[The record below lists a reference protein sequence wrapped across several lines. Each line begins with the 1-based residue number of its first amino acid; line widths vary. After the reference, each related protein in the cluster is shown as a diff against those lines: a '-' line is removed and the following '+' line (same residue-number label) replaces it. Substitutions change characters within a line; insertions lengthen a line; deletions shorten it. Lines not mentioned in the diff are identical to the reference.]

1 MSQLQVSP
9 GKVGGEGGA
18 QQPPRCLPQPTQIRS
33 PRGILISP
41 YVRAVGVHSAHLRR
55 GGVRG
60 GPFVVGVEGGAQHP
74 RLPQPRRDGPVLC
87 LHPWGLKPILKWG
100 GGGEGA
106 EPWGSPA
113 ALGCVGPPRARGSRE
128 SRSNVPHRGQWGG
141 PQSYRGAQR
150 EAGRRDGIGGT
161 PRWGFGVGGGGVG
174 RDECETKARWR
185 QLLTA
190 SSRD

>member
-74 RLPQPRRDGPVLC
+74 RLPQPRRDGPLLC

-100 GGGEGA
+100 GGGKGLSH
-106 EPWGSPA
+106 G
-113 ALGCVGPPRARGSRE
+113 GPPLRWGAWAHH
-128 SRSNVPHRGQWGG
+128 VP
-141 PQSYRGAQR
+141 GA
-150 EAGRRDGIGGT
+150 AGRAAATYPAGGNGGVHKVIGGL
-161 PRWGFGVGGGGVG
+161 RG
-174 RDECETKARWR
+174 RPGAGMG
-185 QLLTA
+185 
-190 SSRD
+190 

>member
-9 GKVGGEGGA
+9 GKVGGEGGSTA
-18 QQPPRCLPQPTQIRS
+18 APALPPAAHADPQPPGNINQPLRKGCRCAQRPPAPGRGPGGSLCGGGRGGGAAPTAAS
-33 PRGILISP
+33 APPGWPCPLLAP
-41 YVRAVGVHSAHLRR
+41 MGAEAHLK
-55 GGVRG
+55 V
-60 GPFVVGVEGGAQHP
+60 
-74 RLPQPRRDGPVLC
+74 
-87 LHPWGLKPILKWG
+87 G
-100 GGGEGA
+100 GGRKGA